1 MEGQMASS
9 VQRTIL
15 VVDDDPAI
23 RKVLSLGLER
33 LDFNVRLASN
43 GQEAIDLL
51 GSAGLEPD
59 CVLLDIRMPILS
71 GREALPKI
79 REMVPLTPVIM
90 LTAYNDLATGL
101 DAMKNGAFDYLVKP
115 SRLEHI
121 AEVIGKAA
129 RYRDIMREKFE
140 LDKKKEEY
148 RQSLERSIESTA
160 LELNE
165 TYRKLKTANMQT
177 VQALAETI
185 EAKDQYTQGH
195 CERVKN
201 LSLKLAETLGLPADQ
216 MQALEIAALL
226 HDIGKIGIP
235 ERILNKAGPLEPE
248 ENEVIKMHPII
259 GAQILSIVE
268 LFAKAVDGVRH
279 HHERWD
285 GQGYPDGISGEDIDP
300 LARIIALA
308 DTFDAMAQTRP
319 YRDALPIQMILEEIR
334 SQQSKQFA
342 PEVVDAFFKARLY
355 EEYLDWNL
363 SLPT

>member
-1 MEGQMASS
+1 MTGS

-33 LDFNVRLASN
+33 MDFGVRLASN
-43 GQEAIDLL
+43 GQEALDLL
-51 GSAGLEPD
+51 SSKDLEPD
-59 CVLLDIRMPILS
+59 CVLLDIRMPVLS

-79 REMVPLTPVIM
+79 RELYPLTPVVM

-121 AEVIGKAA
+121 AEVIGKAV
-129 RYRDIMREKFE
+129 RYREIMREKFE
-140 LDKKKEEY
+140 LDRKKEEY
-148 RQSLERSIESTA
+148 RLSLEQSIESTA

-195 CERVKN
+195 CERVKS
-201 LSLKLAETLGLPADQ
+201 LSLKLADTLGMPIER
-216 MQALEIAALL
+216 MEALEVAALL

-268 LFAKAVDGVRH
+268 LFAKAVNGVRH

-285 GQGYPDGISGEDIDP
+285 GQGYPDGIAGEDIDP

-319 YRDALPIQMILEEIR
+319 YRGALPIQEILDEIK
-334 SQQSKQFA
+334 SQRGRQFA
-342 PEVVDAFFKARLY
+342 PEVVDAFFEARLY
-355 EEYLDWNL
+355 ESYL
-363 SLPT
+363 S

>member
-1 MEGQMASS
+1 MIGSM
-9 VQRTIL
+9 QRTIL

-33 LDFNVRLASN
+33 MGFQVRLASN
-43 GQEAIDLL
+43 GQEALDFL
-51 GSAGLEPD
+51 GSENIESD
-59 CVLLDIRMPILS
+59 CVLLDIRMPVLS

-79 REMVPLTPVIM
+79 RELYPLTPVIM

-101 DAMKNGAFDYLVKP
+101 DAMKKGAFDYLVKP

-121 AEVIGKAA
+121 ADVISKAL

-140 LDKKKEEY
+140 LDMKKEEY
-148 RQSLERSIESTA
+148 RINLERSIESTA

-165 TYRKLKTANMQT
+165 TYQKLKTANMQT

-201 LSLKLAETLGLPADQ
+201 LSLKLAENLCLPADR
-216 MQALEIAALL
+216 MEALEVAALL

-268 LFAKAVDGVRH
+268 LFTKAVNGVRH

-285 GQGYPDGISGEDIDP
+285 GQGYPDGIAGEDIDP

-319 YRDALPIQMILEEIR
+319 YRGALPIQEILDEIR
-334 SQQSKQFA
+334 NQRGRQFA
-342 PEVVDAFFKARLY
+342 PEVVDAFFSARLY
-355 EEYLDWNL
+355 EEYL
-363 SLPT
+363 P